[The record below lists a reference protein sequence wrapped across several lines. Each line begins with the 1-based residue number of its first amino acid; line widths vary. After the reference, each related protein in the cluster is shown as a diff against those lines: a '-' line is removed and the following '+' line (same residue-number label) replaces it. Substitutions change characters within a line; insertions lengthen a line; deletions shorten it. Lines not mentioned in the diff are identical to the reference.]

1 MDLKEIRREFVDGIR
16 LPQDRTSGR
25 LCGHNND
32 AFDLNEDE
40 EFHGSS
46 VTVSL
51 TRSTPDPCN
60 YNRLID

>member
-1 MDLKEIRREFVDGIR
+1 MNLKEIRREVVDGIR
-16 LPQDRTSGR
+16 LPQDQTSGK

-32 AFDLNEDE
+32 AFGSNEDE
-40 EFHGSS
+40 EFLGSS